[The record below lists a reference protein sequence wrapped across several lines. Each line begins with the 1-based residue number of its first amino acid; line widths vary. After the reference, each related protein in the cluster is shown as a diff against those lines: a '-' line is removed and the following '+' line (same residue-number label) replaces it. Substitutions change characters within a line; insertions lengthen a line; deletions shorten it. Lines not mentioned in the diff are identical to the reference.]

1 MAAECSPV
9 FDAGL
14 AHETGVAERCP
25 VVPHQGAAF
34 ALLATIQAA
43 LTAALSLVLLALP
56 AIQDDLGLSDANVVL
71 VTAGPGLAFSGLLL
85 LGGRLADMVGRR
97 RSFIIGLAIF
107 GAASLAAGL
116 APWTE
121 LLLAAR
127 FIQGCGAA
135 LVAPAAM
142 ALLSDVFPDPMA
154 RDRAMAIWG
163 NLSPV
168 GATAGT
174 LLSGLIVTW
183 VSWRWAFAIPVI
195 IAVVAI
201 AFAPRLLPTGP
212 QPVSTRLDIPGA
224 ILATSGLTLLSFGFV
239 QVGDRGWTA
248 TVVLAPL
255 LAGVALLAAFIL
267 VESRASEPLVPLTFF
282 ASGRRDAALL
292 LILLIGAVSAT
303 LFFFLALYLL
313 EVRDWSP
320 LQTSAAFLPFG
331 VALFLASA
339 ITGRLIGRVGG
350 RIVTASGLLVGAGG
364 LVLLSRLAVSTPY
377 IGDLIAGQLIFQL
390 GAGLAFAGA
399 TVVAAEGVPD
409 NEAGL
414 AGGIINTAQQTG
426 PTVGLAILV
435 SVAAT
440 QALRLGEDGA
450 NPASA
455 ATGGYAFAL
464 GLAASAFVVGAVI
477 AVLALRVPSGGKV
490 G

>member
-1 MAAECSPV
+1 M
-9 FDAGL
+9 
-14 AHETGVAERCP
+14 
-25 VVPHQGAAF
+25 PHQGAAF
-34 ALLATIQAA
+34 ALLGTIQAA

-56 AIQDDLGLSDANVVL
+56 AIQDDLGLSRANLVL

-97 RSFIIGLAIF
+97 RTFIVGLIIF
-107 GAASLAAGL
+107 GAASAVAGL
-116 APWTE
+116 APWAE

-127 FIQGCGAA
+127 FVQGCGAA

-142 ALLSDVFPDPMA
+142 ALLSDVYPDPLA
-154 RDRAMAIWG
+154 RGRAVAIWG

-195 IAVVAI
+195 VAVIAI
-201 AFAPRLLPTGP
+201 AAAPRLLPAGP
-212 QPVSTRLDIPGA
+212 TPISTRLDVPGA
-224 ILATSGLTLLSFGFV
+224 VLATTGLTLPSFGFV
-239 QVGDRGWTA
+239 QVGDQPWTA
-248 TVVLAPL
+248 PVVLMPL
-255 LAGVALLAAFIL
+255 VAGAALLTAFVL
-267 VESRASEPLVPLTFF
+267 VESRAPAPLVPLSFF
-282 ASGRRDAALL
+282 ASIRRDAALL

-313 EVRDWSP
+313 EVRAWPP

-350 RIVTASGLLVGAGG
+350 RVVTASGLLIGACG
-364 LVLLSRLAVSTPY
+364 LFLLSRLEVGTPY

-409 NEAGL
+409 KDAGL

-435 SVAAT
+435 SVATT
-440 QALRLGEDGA
+440 QALRLGEAGA
-450 NPASA
+450 DLATA

-464 GLAASAFVVGAVI
+464 GLAGVAFVIGAVI
-477 AVLALRVPSGGKV
+477 AVLALQAPGTGKAQ
-490 G
+490 